1 MKKICEIVYIF
12 FVYIVLCEHLWANS
26 KRDFFLCLFFGNA
39 TSSSSSRCL
48 DITEAQA
55 KIAGPEEVY
64 VKTGSMISL
73 ICSVNIH
80 SQPAGSVTWYHGSN
94 IVDFNS
100 PRGGISL
107 ETEKTD
113 AGTTSKLVITRANAS
128 DSGNYT
134 CVPSNAYQASVWVHV
149 LNGK

>member
-1 MKKICEIVYIF
+1 MLFGVLEVKITNVM
-12 FVYIVLCEHLWANS
+12 
-26 KRDFFLCLFFGNA
+26 LFFENFVL
-39 TSSSSSRCL
+39 TFS
-48 DITEAQA
+48 EAQA

-107 ETEKTD
+107 ETEKTE
-113 AGTTSKLVITRANAS
+113 AGTTSKLVITRANTS

-149 LNGK
+149 LNGKSISFSTF

>member
-1 MKKICEIVYIF
+1 MKNMLKEIF
-12 FVYIVLCEHLWANS
+12 FCVY
-26 KRDFFLCLFFGNA
+26 FFGNILEN
-39 TSSSSSRCL
+39 TTSSRCL
-48 DITEAQA
+48 DFSEAQA